1 MALNPDAPHPAP
13 ISRRSPAGSLEYI
26 ASRLEAAV
34 EGGTEQTLRTVATQA
49 VFSLRMLAS
58 EAEEPEPPK
67 RGPLVLNT
75 YTGTWAPIPDDEVAE
90 AVRDGDEYARRAQ
103 ERFRAE
109 WHAEHPD
116 VPDA

>member
-1 MALNPDAPHPAP
+1 MPEPS
-13 ISRRSPAGSLEYI
+13 IRRRSPAGSLEYI

-34 EGGTEQTLRTVATQA
+34 EDGTEQTLRTVASQA

-67 RGPLVLNT
+67 RGPRVLNT
-75 YTGTWAPIPDDEVAE
+75 CTGKWVPIPDDEVAE

-103 ERFRAE
+103 ERFRDE
-109 WHAEHPD
+109 WNAQHSEDAHA
-116 VPDA
+116 